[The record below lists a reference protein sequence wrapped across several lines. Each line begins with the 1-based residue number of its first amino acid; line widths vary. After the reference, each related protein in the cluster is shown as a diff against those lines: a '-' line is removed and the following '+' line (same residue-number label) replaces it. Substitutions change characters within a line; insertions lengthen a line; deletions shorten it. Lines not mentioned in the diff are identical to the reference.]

1 MSLCGS
7 WEVAKGAC
15 VEGMILCAD
24 KHLQK
29 LPVLPGD
36 KFECV
41 PPFFT
46 ESKFLAAEWAAEA
59 ALFPG
64 KRVGAMV
71 SLFTGQTRE
80 KVRMREEAGEVLW
93 TLLTESGEGRV
104 SSSGFLWESNAEA
117 LMEIYND

>member
-1 MSLCGS
+1 MSPCGS
-7 WEVAKGAC
+7 WDVAKGAC

-29 LPVLPGD
+29 LPVLPSD
-36 KFECV
+36 KVECV

-71 SLFTGQTRE
+71 FLFMGRTRE
-80 KVRMREEAGEVLW
+80 KARMKEEAGGVLW
-93 TLLTESGEGRV
+93 TLLTESGEGWV
-104 SSSGFLWESNAEA
+104 SSSGFLWESDAEA
-117 LMEIYND
+117 LMEIDND